1 MSDNSY
7 KYIESYVHD
16 NRVGVLVEFGM
27 RTNITARVPEV
38 KTLMANVA
46 LHIAACDPVN
56 VDELF
61 SEAFVKNP
69 DKNISDLLSEVS
81 DSVSD
86 KITVTRFVRWDTEE
100 NKPSPNNPPSEPASN
115 VVLIRGA
122 R

>member
-1 MSDNSY
+1 
-7 KYIESYVHD
+7 
-16 NRVGVLVEFGM
+16 
-27 RTNITARVPEV
+27 
-38 KTLMANVA
+38 MANVA